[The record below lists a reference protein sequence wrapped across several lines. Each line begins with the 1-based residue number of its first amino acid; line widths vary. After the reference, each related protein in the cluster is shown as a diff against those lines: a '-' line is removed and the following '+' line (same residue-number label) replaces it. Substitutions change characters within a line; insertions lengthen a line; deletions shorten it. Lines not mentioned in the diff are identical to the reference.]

1 MTVVL
6 GMTGSIGMGKSTT
19 AGFFAEA
26 GVPVWDADAE
36 VHRLYA
42 AGGAA
47 VAPLAALCPEAL
59 REGAIDRTALKD
71 WIARDAEALRKI
83 ERIVHPLV
91 GQSRERFISAH
102 RSAGTPLILLD
113 IPLLFESGGDR
124 LCDATLTVSA
134 PAEEQRARVLTRPGM
149 TEAHFRT
156 ILAKQ
161 LPDAEKR
168 ARATHV
174 IETRTLEQARREV
187 LELIEK
193 LTRG

>member
-19 AGFFAEA
+19 AGFFADA

-47 VAPLAALCPEAL
+47 AEPLAALCPAAL
-59 REGAIDRTALKD
+59 REGAIDRAALKD
-71 WIARDAEALRKI
+71 WIARDPEALRKI
-83 ERIVHPLV
+83 ERVVHPLV
-91 GQSRERFISAH
+91 GQSRERFIAAH
-102 RSAGTPLILLD
+102 RDANTPLILLD

-134 PAEEQRARVLTRPGM
+134 PAEEQRARVLARPGM
-149 TEAHFRT
+149 TNAHFQT

-174 IETRTLEQARREV
+174 IETRTLEQTRQEV

-193 LTRG
+193 LTKG